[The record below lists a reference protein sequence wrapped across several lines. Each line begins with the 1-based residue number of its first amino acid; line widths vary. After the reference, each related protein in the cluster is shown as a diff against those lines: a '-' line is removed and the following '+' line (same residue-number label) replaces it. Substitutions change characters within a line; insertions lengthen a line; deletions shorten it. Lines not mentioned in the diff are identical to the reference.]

1 MFGFA
6 CRGVVPCAPWPWQA
20 AAGASGASP
29 DRLPRGLIGGQTVV
43 LLAVWAFALIAGVAL
58 VGPPGGDSPE
68 VAAAAPVAAG
78 APGDSPPAG
87 AAVEPPRPASTAPGR
102 APSVGPAEPEDAG
115 SDTAGPEDDDPWLG
129 L

>member
-6 CRGVVPCAPWPWQA
+6 CRGAVPCAPWPWKA
-20 AAGASGASP
+20 AAGASGGEP

-58 VGPPGGDSPE
+58 VGPPGGDRQEAGAAAP
-68 VAAAAPVAAG
+68 AAAAGTAKE
-78 APGDSPPAG
+78 PPAG
-87 AAVEPPRPASTAPGR
+87 AAVEPSRGAPAAPGP

-115 SDTAGPEDDDPWLG
+115 SDAAGPTAGDPWLG